1 MKAII
6 EYDLFNAQ
14 DAHAYKC
21 SQKAVEAFYT
31 LETIADDL
39 EVWLANKN
47 TSEECLLD
55 IQRVIIQW
63 NKSNANCVAK
73 GWRKRQII
81 GIESEHQPWCA
92 SLTRI
97 LTCMPPKPAPC
108 DCKTQCV
115 EHGECFGGKCIYQQ
129 DKGKDYHE

>member
-39 EVWLANKN
+39 DVWLANKN
-47 TSEECLLD
+47 TSEGTLVD
-55 IQRVIIQW
+55 IQR
-63 NKSNANCVAK
+63 
-73 GWRKRQII
+73 
-81 GIESEHQPWCA
+81 
-92 SLTRI
+92 LI
-97 LTCMPPKPAPC
+97 LEWK
-108 DCKTQCV
+108 KLNNV
-115 EHGECFGGKCIYQQ
+115 
-129 DKGKDYHE
+129 

>member
-39 EVWLANKN
+39 EVWLDNKN
-47 TSEECLLD
+47 TSEGTLVD
-55 IQRVIIQW
+55 IQRVILEW
-63 NKSNANCVAK
+63 KKLNNV
-73 GWRKRQII
+73 
-81 GIESEHQPWCA
+81 
-92 SLTRI
+92 
-97 LTCMPPKPAPC
+97 
-108 DCKTQCV
+108 
-115 EHGECFGGKCIYQQ
+115 
-129 DKGKDYHE
+129 

>member
-39 EVWLANKN
+39 EVWLANKM
-47 TSEECLLD
+47 TSEGTLVD
-55 IQRVIIQW
+55 IQRLILEW
-63 NKSNANCVAK
+63 KKSNHV
-73 GWRKRQII
+73 
-81 GIESEHQPWCA
+81 
-92 SLTRI
+92 
-97 LTCMPPKPAPC
+97 
-108 DCKTQCV
+108 
-115 EHGECFGGKCIYQQ
+115 
-129 DKGKDYHE
+129 